1 MGARLSQHFLRDEGY
16 RDAVAGLSNAGP
28 KDRILEIGPGRG
40 ALTGR
45 LLATGAK
52 LTAIELDEII
62 AGKLAGMVGPEAAK
76 NLTTINEDF
85 LRLDLRTLGT
95 GPWIVVGNLPYAVGT
110 PILQRLL
117 DWDGW
122 TRAVLM
128 FQLEVA
134 ERIVAKLGGA
144 DYGLLSLSVMARAD
158 AELAF
163 EVPKEAFMPI
173 PNVESGVVVL
183 TRSAEPRLSKPEEK
197 AFWRL
202 AKIAFAQRRKMAAG
216 VIAKS
221 FGKPRADVDAA
232 FTAAGVPVSARAEEI
247 PFDAWRALARSL
259 CP

>member
-1 MGARLSQHFLRDEGY
+1 MGARLSQHFLRDEKY
-16 RDAVAGLSNAGP
+16 RDMVAGLCNAGP
-28 KDRILEIGPGRG
+28 KDKILEIGPGRG

-45 LLATGAK
+45 LLATGAPVI
-52 LTAIELDEII
+52 AIELDEII
-62 AGKLAGMVGPEAAK
+62 AGKLPGMVGPEAAK

-85 LRLDLRTLGT
+85 LRLDLRTLGA
-95 GPWIVVGNLPYAVGT
+95 GPFIVVGNLPYAVGT

-117 DWDGW
+117 EWDGW

-144 DYGLLSLSVMARAD
+144 DYGLLSLSVLGRAD

-183 TRSAEPRLSKPEEK
+183 TRLEEPRLNKAEEK
-197 AFWRL
+197 AFWKL
-202 AKIAFAQRRKMAAG
+202 AKIAFAQRRKMASG
-216 VIAKS
+216 VLAKAI
-221 FGKPRADVDAA
+221 GQPRIDVDAA
-232 FTAAGVPVSARAEEI
+232 FTAAGISVSARPEEI
-247 PFDAWRALARSL
+247 PFDAWRSLARSL